1 MNKLS
6 KISYLLAV
14 LLLLVLVLAGCTSSI
29 NEESKEDSSETSA
42 ASASDRLNE
51 EAEENKQPDKTD
63 DNSKSVG
70 ELSASAS
77 NISEETPPDVPE
89 TEEPNQSSEE
99 TTTSNDSPDTYV
111 SEEDDPL
118 ARYSTEEVEYARV
131 WLQLGPNQQID
142 GLYVRHIPAGTTLE
156 PDYFPIVSYPEDVVQ
171 LSGSRIVDGSVTY
184 SSNGDGSINVYN
196 VPLPG
201 RWYGGS
207 PTPPE
212 GVDEDTMRE
221 ELEDIINNTEL
232 VYVNPGND
240 EAVKKLIELISN

>member
-1 MNKLS
+1 MKKPS
-6 KISYLLAV
+6 KIPYLYSV
-14 LLLLVLVLAGCTSSI
+14 LLLLVLVIAGCTSST
-29 NEESKEDSSETSA
+29 NEEAKEDTSETSTVSAAEEEDHVDKTDGKSDSAEESETSA
-42 ASASDRLNE
+42 SNE
-51 EAEENKQPDKTD
+51 TEKTPAVE
-63 DNSKSVG
+63 S
-70 ELSASAS
+70 
-77 NISEETPPDVPE
+77 E
-89 TEEPNQSSEE
+89 TEEPNQTSKDTKTKEDSTDTYENKEDDLLAGYSSEE
-99 TTTSNDSPDTYV
+99 I
-111 SEEDDPL
+111 
-118 ARYSTEEVEYARV
+118 EYARV

-212 GVDEDTMRE
+212 GLDEETMRQ
-221 ELEDIINNTEL
+221 ELEGIINNTEL
-232 VYVNPGND
+232 VYVNPGDD
-240 EAVKKLIELISN
+240 EAVKKFIELISN